1 MEDLQVQTLIEH
13 ARRAAGSAY
22 AKYSGFRVGAALLC
36 GDGSIVTG
44 FNIENRSY
52 GLTVCAERAAV
63 FSALTSGK
71 STFLEIAIVGLDSA
85 VPLPP
90 CGACRQVL
98 TEFLP
103 PDAPVHFSC
112 NSGKTETVRL
122 GDLLPYDSLQD
133 FAPPGQGGN

>member
-1 MEDLQVQTLIEH
+1 MTDRLVNKLLDE

-22 AKYSGFRVGAALLC
+22 AKYSRFRVGAALLC

-44 FNIENRSY
+44 FNIENRSF
-52 GLTVCAERAAV
+52 GLTVCAERAAL
-63 FSALTSGK
+63 FSALTMGK
-71 STFLEIAIVGLDSA
+71 SDFREIAIVGLDSD

-103 PDAPVHFSC
+103 KDAPVHFS
-112 NSGKTETVRL
+112 SAGGEYKTVRL
-122 GDLLPYDSLQD
+122 GELLPYDSLHD
-133 FAPPGQGGN
+133 LAPGA